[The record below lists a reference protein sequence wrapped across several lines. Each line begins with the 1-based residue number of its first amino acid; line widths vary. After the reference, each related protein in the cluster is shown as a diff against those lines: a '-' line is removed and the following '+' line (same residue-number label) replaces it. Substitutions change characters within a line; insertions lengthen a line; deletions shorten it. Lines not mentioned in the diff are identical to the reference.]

1 MMEIFRTPSDMPMRK
16 ATSNSA
22 LAEPHSQVRDTA
34 LCLFAEQ
41 GFQKVSLRKLASALS
56 MQAGSLYNH
65 ISSKQDLLFE
75 LIDEH
80 ETDLLDAIETNQ
92 LGDTTPEEKLLAYIR
107 THVDFNVRH
116 ARRRSI
122 TQLEFRNLS
131 PEQQEEILD
140 SRNLQANT
148 LSNIIQQG
156 VQRQVFDQMQLKT
169 TTALLL
175 AMLNEAAA
183 MISTDCNT
191 ALDDTIK
198 SLQKIIITILR
209 AGSAETLAVPK
220 EL

>member
-1 MMEIFRTPSDMPMRK
+1 MEIFRTPSDMPMRK

-22 LAEPHSQVRDTA
+22 LAEPHSQVRNTA
-34 LCLFAEQ
+34 LYLFAEQ

-92 LGDTTPEEKLLAYIR
+92 LSDTTPEEKLLAYIR

-116 ARRRSI
+116 ACRRSI

-131 PEQQEEILD
+131 PEQQQEILD

-175 AMLNEAAA
+175 AMLNEAAS

-191 ALDDTIK
+191 ALDDTIE
-198 SLQKIIITILR
+198 SLQKIIVTILR
-209 AGSAETLAVPK
+209 AGSAET
-220 EL
+220 